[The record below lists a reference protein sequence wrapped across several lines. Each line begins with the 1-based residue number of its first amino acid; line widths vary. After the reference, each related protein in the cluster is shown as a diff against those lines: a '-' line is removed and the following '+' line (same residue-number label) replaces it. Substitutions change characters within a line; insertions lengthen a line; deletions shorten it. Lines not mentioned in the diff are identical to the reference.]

1 MFMLQECYNY
11 IKFML
16 QFYSTSAVRGACM
29 WKFCC
34 TWDFYVVLLL
44 YVGLCVGYFFRIL
57 CFFYILFLWEC
68 SYRLFNNLFIQIYIK
83 YKVPTLPVG
92 GHVLEYLLRSYCV
105 LLLMFF
111 VRRIYKMG
119 KEGGWLVLIE
129 NHSHHTLPHTTYS
142 ASHQTHILH
151 VALPLTCVHHSSLLI
166 HIHIYH
172 HTLLHNY
179 CTIIHIYIHRLLHHH
194 TFIVLSTQLIYLPS
208 IYFQH

>member
-16 QFYSTSAVRGACM
+16 QFYSTSAVRGAFM
-29 WKFCC
+29 WE
-34 TWDFYVVLLL
+34 FYSTFAVR
-44 YVGLCVGYFFRIL
+44 GTLCRVFFSYIV
-57 CFFYILFLWEC
+57 FFFILFLWEC

-119 KEGGWLVLIE
+119 KGGKWLVLIE
-129 NHSHHTLPHTTYS
+129 NHSHHTLSNTICPPHKDN
-142 ASHQTHILH
+142 I
-151 VALPLTCVHHSSLLI
+151 
-166 HIHIYH
+166 H
-172 HTLLHNY
+172 HT
-179 CTIIHIYIHRLLHHH
+179 H
-194 TFIVLSTQLIYLPS
+194 TF
-208 IYFQH
+208 H